1 MKPHQHPR
9 LVSTS
14 RLRKG
19 LVRLASSSDGIVDV
33 AAAVELGL
41 IDDEGIVALI
51 PTKTRIRALKLLQSN
66 VLFPITLKKK
76 SLVGTHL
83 KAKERKL
90 AGGALATV
98 IGPIYREA
106 KEKGGISLGRAMD
119 RSMFAKWVKAE
130 IENDSSYLNKQ
141 LTYQGF
147 FDICGLKRSAQ
158 WWMRLLSQR

>member
-130 IENDSSYLNKQ
+130 IEDGGSYLNKQ
-141 LTYQGF
+141 LTRRGF
-147 FDICGLKRSAQ
+147 LDICGLKRSAQ

>member
-106 KEKGGISLGRAMD
+106 KEKGGISLGSAMD

-130 IENDSSYLNKQ
+130 IENDDSYLNKQ
-141 LTYQGF
+141 LTRRGF
-147 FDICGLKRSAQ
+147 LDICGLKRSAQ